1 MSLERT
7 EGQRD
12 SMHVGHY
19 LVTFDGTGASIEH
32 RSTHAS
38 YRVQAATAMNAVDFM
53 KHHKRLIFA
62 LIRNAPGELETYL
75 VQRHTEGRPE

>member
-19 LVTFDGTGASIEH
+19 LVTFDGTGAYIEH
-32 RSTHAS
+32 GSTHAY
-38 YRVQAATAMNAVDFM
+38 YRVQAATATNAV
-53 KHHKRLIFA
+53 
-62 LIRNAPGELETYL
+62 
-75 VQRHTEGRPE
+75 

>member
-12 SMHVGHY
+12 SMHMGHY
-19 LVTFDGTGASIEH
+19 LVTFDGAGAYIEH

-38 YRVQAATAMNAVDFM
+38 YRVQVATATNAVDFM
-53 KHHKRLIFA
+53 KNHKRLIFA
-62 LIRNAPGELETYL
+62 LMRNAPEELESYH
-75 VQRHTEGRPE
+75 VQQHTEGRPE

>member
-12 SMHVGHY
+12 SMHVGNY
-19 LVTFDGTGASIEH
+19 LVTFDGTGAHIEH
-32 RSTHAS
+32 GSTHAS
-38 YRVQAATAMNAVDFM
+38 YHVQAATATNAVDFM

-62 LIRNAPGELETYL
+62 LMSTSPWELESYR
-75 VQRHTEGRPE
+75 VQHTEGSPE